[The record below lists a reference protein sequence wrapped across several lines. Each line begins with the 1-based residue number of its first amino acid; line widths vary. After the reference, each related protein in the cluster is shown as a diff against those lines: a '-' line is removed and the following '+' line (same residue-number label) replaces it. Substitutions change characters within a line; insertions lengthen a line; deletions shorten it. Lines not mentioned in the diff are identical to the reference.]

1 MEGKDTKWVWGTVGV
16 LGGLAVIGGMLPEP
30 PPPPPDYSRPSS
42 DGRMKAKRVTIACS
56 DKPFMERYLSAIRD
70 RDDEAVWVGVFT
82 AALADD
88 CVNLDAGDIVYV
100 LDYSY
105 DSDVLMEIR
114 QPGLL
119 VGYYAIKAFFTSDGL
134 D

>member
-42 DGRMKAKRVTIACS
+42 DGRMKAKRDTIACS

-70 RDDEAVWVGVFT
+70 RDNQAFLLGFL
-82 AALADD
+82 AAELADD
-88 CVNLDAGDIVYV
+88 CITLGAGEIVYV
-100 LDYSY
+100 VDY
-105 DSDVLMEIR
+105 
-114 QPGLL
+114 
-119 VGYYAIKAFFTSDGL
+119 
-134 D
+134 